1 MKVLKWQRYRSSRE
15 LEPAE
20 FKHRARRVV
29 GFKDNPIIVEV
40 INIYNPGKD
49 GFDAGWD
56 YLIMNINGVGPIRSE
71 QFNSRELAMFMAD
84 LKLIDLGFDLESPFT
99 FNTNSLDD

>member
-1 MKVLKWQRYRSSRE
+1 MG
-15 LEPAE
+15 LE
-20 FKHRARRVV
+20 
-29 GFKDNPIIVEV
+29 DNPIIVEV
-40 INIYNPGKD
+40 INIRNFGED

-56 YLIMNINGVGPIRSE
+56 YLIMNINGIGPIRSE
-71 QFNSRELAMFMAD
+71 QFKTRELAMFMAD